1 MSSPNASTFSALVEE
16 LASAI
21 YNAVGTSGIE
31 YREFDP
37 EGKMTFWQLAA
48 TMVSGR
54 VSGGMRQDRIRHGAA
69 ARRGMVLPVAV
80 LTRYCVSPRAD

>member
-1 MSSPNASTFSALVEE
+1 VEE

-37 EGKMTFWQLAA
+37 DGKMTFWQLAA

-54 VSGGMRQDRIRHGAA
+54 VGGGSVRQDWTRHGAA
-69 ARRGMVLPVAV
+69 P
-80 LTRYCVSPRAD
+80 P

>member
-1 MSSPNASTFSALVEE
+1 VEE
-16 LASAI
+16 LASSI

-37 EGKMTFWQLAA
+37 DGKMTFWQLAA

-54 VSGGMRQDRIRHGAA
+54 VGGHATG
-69 ARRGMVLPVAV
+69 
-80 LTRYCVSPRAD
+80 